1 MALFDSIKL
10 NINKKE
16 EIISDE
22 ELNNMVSS
30 FIKELEVLAVMN
42 IKDVELLNDKLANE
56 LERAR
61 EESNRIRTTKT
72 INDLHVVSSKRFACA
87 AFLRKYYFINGGV
100 EHD

>member
-10 NINKKE
+10 NVNKKE
-16 EIISDE
+16 EMISDE

-30 FIKELEVLAVMN
+30 FIKELEAMN

-56 LERAR
+56 LEEAR

-72 INDLHVVSSKRFACA
+72 MNNLHVVSSKRFACA
-87 AFLRKYYFINGGV
+87 AFLREYYFINGGL